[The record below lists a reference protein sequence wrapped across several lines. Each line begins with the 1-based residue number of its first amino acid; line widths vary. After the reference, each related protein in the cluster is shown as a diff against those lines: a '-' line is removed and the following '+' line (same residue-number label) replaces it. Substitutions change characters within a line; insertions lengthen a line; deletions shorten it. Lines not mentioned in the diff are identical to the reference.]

1 MKRNLLAFF
10 MFGLFALMGRPAS
23 AQYVLKEADVQFEL
37 FNYAKAVDLYEVA
50 YKKNPTLHA
59 AEQLAVCYSLMNNY
73 QQAESWYAKVVEMPK
88 SAPVNIYS
96 YALALQNNSKYAEAK
111 SQFLKYFSLD
121 KEFSLKK
128 QNIILSSCD
137 SAVLWMRSPTKV
149 AITNEKGLNSAQSDW
164 GSVKYMDEMV
174 FTSDRKDSIGKSATG
189 GRPFLKFDGSKKPN
203 RNIYGSTGNGYLHL
217 YMKKGTDSVK
227 LFPLNTGTNY
237 HVGAASFTADGKEM
251 YFTLTKI
258 DDELS
263 FSKNSI
269 LKSKLATVNVEIFSS
284 KKDTSGNWG
293 EAVPFAY
300 NKVNEYSVGDPFIS
314 SDGKTLYFASNM
326 PGGKGGTDIYASLK
340 TDAGDWGTPINMESL
355 NTDGNER
362 NPFKG
367 IDDTF
372 YFSSDGRVGMGGL
385 DIFSSKS
392 NGSIMSVPKNL
403 GYPTN
408 SPKDDFAFTS
418 YAPKTGY
425 FSSNRNNGAGQDDI
439 YSFVDSEVIVFKLI
453 GTAFNKVSKAPLGN
467 TLVTLKNLKGTQL
480 KAVTQADGKF
490 EFGLDESSDYTLL
503 GSRDNYLND
512 VASLT
517 TRGLVSSSTLTR
529 DLFLDSIVINKV
541 IKIENIYYDFDKS
554 NIRPDAAEELDKL
567 VMVLTDNPTILIE
580 LGSHTDSRGND
591 QYNQWLSQKR
601 ANSAV
606 QYIIDKGISKNRITA
621 KGYGESMPVNR
632 CTNGVKCSEA
642 DFQLN
647 RRTEF
652 KIVKQ

>member
-10 MFGLFALMGRPAS
+10 IFGLLALMSRPAS

-59 AEQLAVCYSLMNNY
+59 AEQLAICYALMNNY
-73 QQAESWYAKVVEMPK
+73 LQTESWYAKVVEMPK
-88 SAPVNIYS
+88 SAPINIYN
-96 YALALQNNSKYAEAK
+96 YALALQNNSKYADAK
-111 SQFLKYFSLD
+111 AQFLKYFSLD
-121 KEFSLKK
+121 KDFPSNK

-137 SAVLWMRSPTKV
+137 SAVMWMRSPTKV

-293 EAVPFAY
+293 EVVPFKY
-300 NKVNEYSVGDPFIS
+300 NNVNEYSVGDPFIS
-314 SDGKTLYFASNM
+314 SDGNTLYFASNM

-340 TDAGDWGTPINMESL
+340 TEAGDWGVPENLKDINTE
-355 NTDGNER
+355 GNER
-362 NPFKG
+362 TPFFDG
-367 IDDTF
+367 SNNF

-385 DIFSSKS
+385 DIYKARLESGK
-392 NGSIMSVPKNL
+392 ISVPKNL

-408 SPKDDFAFTS
+408 SPKDDFAFTT

-425 FSSNRNNGAGQDDI
+425 LSSNRNEGLGQDDI
-439 YSFVDSEVIVFKLI
+439 YSFVDREIIAFKLV
-453 GTAFNKVSKAPLGN
+453 GTAFNKVSKTPLVN
-467 TLVTLKNLKGTQL
+467 TLVTLTNKNGTQL
-480 KAVTQADGKF
+480 KTVTQADGKF
-490 EFGLDESSDYTLL
+490 DFGLDESSDYVLL
-503 GSRDNYLND
+503 GSKDNYRSD

-517 TRGLVSSSTLTR
+517 TRGLVSSSTLTK
-529 DLFLDSIVINKV
+529 DLFLESIVINKP

-554 NIRPDAAEELDKL
+554 NIRPDAAVELDKL
-567 VMVLTDNPTILIE
+567 VKILTDNPTIWIE